1 MSIEFER
8 TCDKYG
14 FVKCKE
20 CPRRFVT
27 KTGFQNHLTNQHREI
42 DTKVDQL
49 QKSTSKGNKEEIAFQ
64 QKNRCEEKC
73 LSDSLSIKSK
83 IGLKCHTRNDHYRL
97 TPHQCSVCK
106 KSFGCDKNFK
116 KHIKKGMFLSL
127 AGI

>member
-64 QKNRCEEKC
+64 QKTRCEEKC
-73 LSDSLSIKSK
+73 LSDSLSIKMS
-83 IGLKCHTRNDHYRL
+83 L
-97 TPHQCSVCK
+97 TTVTTL
-106 KSFGCDKNFK
+106 
-116 KHIKKGMFLSL
+116 LSIYL
-127 AGI
+127 G